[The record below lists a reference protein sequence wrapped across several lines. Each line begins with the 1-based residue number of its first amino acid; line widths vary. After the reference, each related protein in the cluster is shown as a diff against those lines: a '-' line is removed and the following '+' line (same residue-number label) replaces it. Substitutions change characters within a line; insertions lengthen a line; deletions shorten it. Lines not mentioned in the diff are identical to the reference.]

1 MPRAGVADTASDLLE
16 DIRPTA
22 IESPLACANAWE
34 GQRGRPFEPGQ
45 SGNPSGRPKGS
56 RNRVTKAVA
65 ALDGHSEELIAKAVE
80 LAMDGDSAMVRALV
94 ATFVPKTRDR
104 TIEFDLPKIETAA
117 DARAASSKWLAAC
130 SRGELSPNEA
140 TQIMALISSHVRT
153 IEIAELEMRV
163 TALEDR
169 AASDDSLDPP
179 AHMDQRGGP

>member
-1 MPRAGVADTASDLLE
+1 ACGLADEMSRAGAADTACAAADNPDVVAAIPPAAVSAARGLAEEMPRAGVADTASDLLE

-22 IESPLACANAWE
+22 IESPLACATNAWD

-56 RNRVTKAVA
+56 RNRVTKAIA

-117 DARAASSKWLAAC
+117 D
-130 SRGELSPNEA
+130 
-140 TQIMALISSHVRT
+140 
-153 IEIAELEMRV
+153 
-163 TALEDR
+163 
-169 AASDDSLDPP
+169 
-179 AHMDQRGGP
+179 